1 MYGGI
6 AIFTDGLHIAV
17 KRCGRGKD
25 LVMLHGYMSCK
36 ESFYNNIPA
45 FSGNFCVTAPD
56 FPGFGASSPIPRG
69 WSVGDYAA
77 WLEKFMAASG
87 IEGAYLL
94 AHSFG
99 ARVAIKFAAE
109 RPRLVKAM
117 VITGGAGIVKPR
129 SRAYMRK
136 VRAYRFVKKF
146 APRYAERAFGSEE
159 YRSLAPVMRESY
171 KKIVNEDLR
180 AYAARVRCP
189 VLLVYGSGDTV
200 TPAAEEGLAFAAAMP
215 RACLKII
222 GGGHF
227 CFMQNSEIFNAEAA
241 AFLGGLRET

>member
-99 ARVAIKFAAE
+99 ARVAIKFAANY
-109 RPRLVKAM
+109 PN
-117 VITGGAGIVKPR
+117 
-129 SRAYMRK
+129 
-136 VRAYRFVKKF
+136 F

-180 AYAARVRCP
+180 ADAARVHCP

>member
-1 MYGGI
+1 M
-6 AIFTDGLHIAV
+6 
-17 KRCGRGKD
+17 
-25 LVMLHGYMSCK
+25 
-36 ESFYNNIPA
+36 
-45 FSGNFCVTAPD
+45 
-56 FPGFGASSPIPRG
+56 
-69 WSVGDYAA
+69 
-77 WLEKFMAASG
+77 
-87 IEGAYLL
+87 

-180 AYAARVRCP
+180 ADAARVRCP